1 MRYEQAVLEALRAA
15 ERPLSHRDLR
25 TLIDPQGTDYSAVSN
40 GIGNVLS
47 ALHRAREVQREK
59 IDGRYHYRLASGGI
73 DALQLREI
81 LLPFA
86 RYAVAVLA
94 LRDESAPDDRIEH
107 RVNDATLTIGDLR
120 RIAAL
125 CQGRI

>member
-1 MRYEQAVLEALRAA
+1 MKIVEETYRIDLGETERLR
-15 ERPLSHRDLR
+15 
-25 TLIDPQGTDYSAVSN
+25 G
-40 GIGNVLS
+40 
-47 ALHRAREVQREK
+47 
-59 IDGRYHYRLASGGI
+59 
-73 DALQLREI
+73 I

-86 RYAVAVLA
+86 RYAAAVLA

-125 CQGRI
+125 YQGRI